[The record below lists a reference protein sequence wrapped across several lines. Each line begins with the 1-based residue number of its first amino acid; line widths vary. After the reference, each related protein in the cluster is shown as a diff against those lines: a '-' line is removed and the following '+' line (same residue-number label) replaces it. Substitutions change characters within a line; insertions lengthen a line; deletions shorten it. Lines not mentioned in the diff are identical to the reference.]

1 MEICI
6 ALVCTA
12 WVLRY
17 HYRNPAMGKI
27 PKWIRVSISLFSFTS
42 VPVYFLCVYMCLRVC
57 CLLFAYIYFNISV
70 FVHLT
75 VSVSVFLCIS
85 FFIPGSVSV
94 VVTVTAC
101 MSHAWPIPTVTHVLD
116 FALVLCRG
124 VGVTVVSTL
133 AFDLCDPGS
142 IPAQCS
148 YQIKIPPWSHVRRV
162 FPV

>member
-57 CLLFAYIYFNISV
+57 FLLFACIYFNISV
-70 FVHLT
+70 FVYLT

-85 FFIPGSVSV
+85 FSVYTRLCVCRCHCNCMHVSCMAHSYCYPCPRLCSCPLPGCWRYGGWHTCLS
-94 VVTVTAC
+94 
-101 MSHAWPIPTVTHVLD
+101 
-116 FALVLCRG
+116 R
-124 VGVTVVSTL
+124 
-133 AFDLCDPGS
+133 DPGS